1 MHARCT
7 IALLSTLALSLIA
20 VPDVANAQYT
30 GSLGRCISQYPSP
43 AGKACCLKIYKVHAD
58 LGSEP
63 QLAGEAK
70 ACVEGSAKKK

>member
-1 MHARCT
+1 MSFPCT
-7 IALLSTLALSLIA
+7 IALLSTLAFSLLA

-30 GSLGRCISQYPSP
+30 GTLGRCINQNPGP